1 MKRFIMFG
9 SNIIISLKQQDVLFH
24 KPYSRDC
31 LIKKKNLVQS
41 QQIWDPHLIK
51 DSQKL
56 EKVQRS
62 ASRYVFNNYIR
73 TPGTVTSLLQSLQWD
88 TLEKRRESSRL
99 AMIYKIEN
107 ELVDLNPSCF
117 YNKADSRTRGIKIFQ
132 ERPCKSVFCDSF
144 FPKTLSQW
152 NKLPPKLT
160 EAKTLGAFKHGVG
173 CCLQSHTI

>member
-1 MKRFIMFG
+1 MRWTQHTDLIATKGHRAVGFLRRNFSSCSSKAKANTYITMVRP
-9 SNIIISLKQQDVLFH
+9 VLE
-24 KPYSRDC
+24 YASS
-31 LIKKKNLVQS
+31 V
-41 QQIWDPHLIK
+41 WDPHLIK

-73 TPGTVTSLLQSLQWD
+73 APGPVTSLQQSLQWD
-88 TLEKRRESSRL
+88 TLEKRREISRL

-132 ERPCKSVFCDSF
+132 ERPCKSVF
-144 FPKTLSQW
+144 
-152 NKLPPKLT
+152 
-160 EAKTLGAFKHGVG
+160 
-173 CCLQSHTI
+173 